1 MSQTGGHS
9 AEADTPVSEVKF
21 TVIVCSYN
29 YAHLL
34 PDALRTLA
42 AQTFPDFELLIV
54 DDGSTDDTEEV
65 VRQYSSKF
73 RNCVYLKK
81 PHSGLADTRNV
92 AVQAAKGTHL
102 AFLDADDLWSPH
114 YLEAVRSRVESNPQA
129 ELVVCNGLRILD
141 NGRVLETV
149 FRPNLPP
156 LEGPVRPMENLFYLC
171 NDFLP
176 SGMVF
181 RKSLYE
187 RIGGFD
193 TRFDKGLGDDTDW
206 VVRAVAARAHCVRID
221 QKLFLYRFHGRN
233 LTSNPLLIVDPW
245 LTIYEE
251 QIKGSRLGPDFER
264 DARNFTRSYVLR
276 LLGICSPSK
285 GRVLLARTLE
295 TLPGDFIL
303 RCAYLSTYL
312 GSIHALKVLR
322 WGKRLMRKILPAR
335 QRIDLSAVPDT
346 MFQGV

>member
-1 MSQTGGHS
+1 MTEMGENS
-9 AEADTPVSEVKF
+9 ARSGAADSEVKF
-21 TVIVCSYN
+21 TVIVCTYN

-42 AQTFPDFELLIV
+42 AQTFPDFELLVV
-54 DDGSTDDTEEV
+54 DDGSIDNTEEI

-81 PHSGLADTRNV
+81 PHTGLADTRNV
-92 AVQAAKGTHL
+92 AVRKATGTHL
-102 AFLDADDLWSPH
+102 AFLDADDLWSPY
-114 YLEAVRSRVESNPQA
+114 YLEAVRGRVESNPQT

-156 LEGPVRPMENLFYLC
+156 LEGPAGPAENLFYLC

-193 TRFDKGLGDDTDW
+193 TRFNRGLGDDTDW

-245 LTIYEE
+245 LTIFEE
-251 QIKGSRLGPDFER
+251 QIKGSRLGPAFER
-264 DARNFTRSYVLR
+264 DARNFTRSYILR
-276 LLGICSPSK
+276 LLGICSPSE
-285 GRVLLARTLE
+285 GRKLLAKTLE

-322 WGKRLMRKILPAR
+322 WGKRLMRRILPAR
-335 QRIDLSAVPDT
+335 RRIDLSAAPDT